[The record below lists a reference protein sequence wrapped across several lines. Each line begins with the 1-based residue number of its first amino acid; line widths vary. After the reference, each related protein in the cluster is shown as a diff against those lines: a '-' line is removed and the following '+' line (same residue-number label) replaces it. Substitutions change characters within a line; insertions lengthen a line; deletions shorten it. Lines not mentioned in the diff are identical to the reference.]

1 MLFEF
6 SIKNLVDIFLVALLL
21 FYLYKMMKESGSLNL
36 FVGILVFIVI
46 WLMVSQIFKMPL
58 LGSIFDALANVGV
71 LAIII
76 IFQNEIRHFFRELG
90 SQTRFRKLFKFLRSK
105 SSKVES
111 QGQQWLPVVRAC
123 QNMSDG
129 KVGALLVIERSQHLG
144 EYIETGER
152 IDANI
157 NRMLIEN
164 LFFKNSP
171 LHDGA
176 VIIGQGKI
184 VAAGCVLPV
193 SHREDIPKSLGLRHR
208 AALGLSEVS
217 DATVI
222 IVSEETGGI
231 SVAQNGEFSLD
242 LTPEALET
250 LLANADE

>member
-1 MLFEF
+1 MFLGL
-6 SIKNLVDIFLVALLL
+6 SILNLIDIFLVALLL
-21 FYLYKMMKESGSLNL
+21 FYLYKMMKDSGSINL
-36 FVGILVFIVI
+36 FVGILIFALV
-46 WLMVSQIFKMPL
+46 WMLVSHVFKMPL

-71 LAIII
+71 LALVV
-76 IFQNEIRHFFRELG
+76 IFQTEIRHFFRELG
-90 SQTRFRKLFKFLRSK
+90 SQKQFRRLFRMFRSK
-105 SSKVES
+105 NASHLD
-111 QGQQWLPVVRAC
+111 QDWMPLVRAC

-129 KVGALLVIERSQHLG
+129 KVGALIVVERNDHPFG
-144 EYIETGER
+144 NYIDGGER
-152 IDANI
+152 IDANV
-157 NRMLIEN
+157 NRLLIEN

-176 VIIGQGKI
+176 VVIRDKKII
-184 VAAGCVLPV
+184 AAGCVLPV